1 MRNVVFIQQLNGL
14 RIQQSDYVLRQE
26 FSLLQNPYW
35 LEWIVIN
42 YFFVRAD
49 ASVWQDTCALEQNC
63 HVLLVDLVVDVRD
76 LIERV
81 LNQIFKFLR
90 DILVYERLDLQKSAR
105 VSLYI
110 WLWKFYLH
118 IFKLIKWTVLVRG
131 MKDRFS
137 PSLHRGQLWV
147 MLALALI
154 KRRHP
159 IDYWVSPLWR
169 GYHF

>member
-26 FSLLQNPYW
+26 FSLLQNPYR

-42 YFFVRAD
+42 YFVVRAD
-49 ASVWQDTCALEQNC
+49 ASVWQDACALEQNC

-90 DILVYERLDLQKSAR
+90 DILVYERLDLQKSAW

-110 WLWKFYLH
+110 WL
-118 IFKLIKWTVLVRG
+118 
-131 MKDRFS
+131 
-137 PSLHRGQLWV
+137 
-147 MLALALI
+147 
-154 KRRHP
+154 
-159 IDYWVSPLWR
+159 
-169 GYHF
+169 